1 MTYQS
6 INPAGSQ
13 FLEVTSGEHKTGP
26 VAAARTVQPYTI
38 RAAA

>member
-13 FLEVTSGEHKTGP
+13 FLELTSGERKTGP
-26 VAAARTVQPYTI
+26 VAAARTVQAHTI
-38 RAAA
+38 RTAA